1 MDEITAHKRAPHNDS
16 DDKIVAGSF
25 TEDVQP
31 SFRDDTSSIL
41 RQRERDE
48 RERKMP
54 EHLRI
59 SIVDNVG
66 YSPRLTNAGQSI
78 SSAFQ
83 AAIYPIILAIRFLQ
97 RRTNLTFW
105 IITAMIV
112 GVLIGQFA
120 PAAGKEIKPLGDA
133 FIMMIKI
140 IIVPL
145 VFSVLVIGIAGHGD
159 DIGKVGK
166 LAIKTIIYFEVV
178 TTLALAI
185 GLIMANLVKPG
196 NGVVLPVGQD
206 TSSVKELAEKENT
219 SITWANEMFLIIPES
234 FFKAAVDNKVLAI
247 VFCAVMFACS
257 MMKADKES
265 KRVMLKINEAL
276 SQVMFKFVG
285 LVMNY
290 APIGIGAALAA
301 TVGANGITVLANLGK
316 LIGCVYASLVIFVII
331 VLLPIMLIAKIPVV
345 GFFKA
350 MAQPWLLAFS
360 SASSES
366 ALPLAFE
373 RMREFGCTNA
383 LTGFVI
389 PCGYSFNLDGT
400 TLYLSLAT
408 IFCAQASGLNLPIS
422 TQLSIMG
429 TLMLSSKGVAAIP
442 RASLVVLSG
451 TLAQYD
457 IPFEAVL
464 MIMGVDAIMDMARTS
479 INVLGNCLGCC
490 VMARVE
496 GSFRGEEWREEEEE
510 RRYKKWLDEQ
520 EKAGLLH
527 KKDEESHLGDNVIVI
542 RDNNKDALNKQEETL

>member
-1 MDEITAHKRAPHNDS
+1 MDEITAHKRAPHNHDTCS

-25 TEDVQP
+25 TENVQP
-31 SFRDDTSSIL
+31 PFRDDTSSIH

-59 SIVDNVG
+59 PVVDNVG
-66 YSPRLTNAGQSI
+66 YSPRLANAGQSI
-78 SSAFQ
+78 GSAFQ
-83 AAIYPIILAIRFLQ
+83 IAISPIVLAIRFLQ

-206 TSSVKELAEKENT
+206 TSSVKELADKENT

-301 TVGANGITVLANLGK
+301 TVGANGISVLANLGK
-316 LIGCVYASLVIFVII
+316 LIGCVYASLVIFLII
-331 VLLPIMLIAKIPVV
+331 VLLPIMLIAKIPVI

-389 PCGYSFNLDGT
+389 P
-400 TLYLSLAT
+400 
-408 IFCAQASGLNLPIS
+408 
-422 TQLSIMG
+422 
-429 TLMLSSKGVAAIP
+429 
-442 RASLVVLSG
+442 
-451 TLAQYD
+451 
-457 IPFEAVL
+457 
-464 MIMGVDAIMDMARTS
+464 
-479 INVLGNCLGCC
+479 
-490 VMARVE
+490 
-496 GSFRGEEWREEEEE
+496 W
-510 RRYKKWLDEQ
+510 
-520 EKAGLLH
+520 
-527 KKDEESHLGDNVIVI
+527 
-542 RDNNKDALNKQEETL
+542 